1 MNMKKSILLLCVLT
15 ALARGQSNTL
25 PKPSGVYLIGIAYLS
40 LTDESR
46 KELFD
51 NSGQGYREITIK
63 AWYPTDKTS
72 NPEPYLSDADF
83 AIKYCMFPEKFRDLK
98 TNSGRDLP
106 VSSGEKN
113 TRRSGSPQTS
123 GDGKFHLPHWGSALS
138 FGSPSKPQDPTPWI
152 P

>member
-1 MNMKKSILLLCVLT
+1 MKKSILLLCVLT

-25 PKPSGVYLIGIAYLS
+25 PKPSGVYLTGIAYLS

-72 NPEPYLSDADF
+72 NPEPYLPDADF
-83 AIKYCMFPEKFRDLK
+83 AIKYCMFPEKFRDFK
-98 TNSGRDLP
+98 ANSGRDLP
-106 VSSGEKN
+106 VSSGEKKYPEIEIASN
-113 TRRSGSPQTS
+113 IR
-123 GDGKFHLPHWGSALS
+123 
-138 FGSPSKPQDPTPWI
+138 
-152 P
+152 